1 MNILEQLVRVL
12 TNAYSRSQRMFGER
26 VSPGP
31 TNQRSFRGLP
41 CCWGQMLVK
50 RHPLIHLTDYALSLS
65 LSACFLRTRF
75 MMSSQGQGTA
85 PKRRGLIAC
94 VLKWATQT
102 ANFWAQIILD
112 PYRRPL
118 TLTFLLVSTRG
129 LFQDMMFGRL
139 RDSTFSEDASEVIVQ
154 PLPCGTEKA
163 NSVARVVVKH
173 TPRLCSRCA
182 SNTKFTQ
189 EAQALGYLVVSLT
202 FFWQRRS

>member
-1 MNILEQLVRVL
+1 ML
-12 TNAYSRSQRMFGER
+12 GER

-31 TNQRSFRGLP
+31 ANQRSFHDLP
-41 CCWGQMLVK
+41 CCWGANSSEATSPDPSVWLCSVFL
-50 RHPLIHLTDYALSLS
+50 PISV
-65 LSACFLRTRF
+65 FLRTRF

-118 TLTFLLVSTRG
+118 TLIFLLVSTRG
-129 LFQDMMFGRL
+129 LFQDMMFERL

-154 PLPCGTEKA
+154 RFPA
-163 NSVARVVVKH
+163 A
-173 TPRLCSRCA
+173 
-182 SNTKFTQ
+182 
-189 EAQALGYLVVSLT
+189 
-202 FFWQRRS
+202 QRRQTLWLVWS

>member
-12 TNAYSRSQRMFGER
+12 TNANSRSQRMFGER

-31 TNQRSFRGLP
+31 TNQRSFHDLP
-41 CCWGQMLVK
+41 CCWEANANK
-50 RHPLIHLTDYALSLS
+50 ATSLIHLSDYALSLS

-118 TLTFLLVSTRG
+118 TLTFLLVSTKG
-129 LFQDMMFGRL
+129 Y
-139 RDSTFSEDASEVIVQ
+139 
-154 PLPCGTEKA
+154 
-163 NSVARVVVKH
+163 
-173 TPRLCSRCA
+173 SRIWC
-182 SNTKFTQ
+182 
-189 EAQALGYLVVSLT
+189 
-202 FFWQRRS
+202 

>member
-1 MNILEQLVRVL
+1 MNEFLEQLVRDL

-31 TNQRSFRGLP
+31 TNQRSFPDLH
-41 CCWGQMLVK
+41 CCWGQLLIKHIPWSICLNMLC
-50 RHPLIHLTDYALSLS
+50 LIPISVFFTHSFLDVLREGQGTTLNAAALSLCIQH
-65 LSACFLRTRF
+65 L
-75 MMSSQGQGTA
+75 QQ
-85 PKRRGLIAC
+85 
-94 VLKWATQT
+94 
-102 ANFWAQIILD
+102 NFWAQIIFD

-129 LFQDMMFGRL
+129 LFQDMMFERL
-139 RDSTFSEDASEVIVQ
+139 HYSTFSEDASEVIVQ

-182 SNTKFTQ
+182 SHT
-189 EAQALGYLVVSLT
+189 
-202 FFWQRRS
+202 

>member
-31 TNQRSFRGLP
+31 ANQRSFHGLP
-41 CCWGQMLVK
+41 CCWGQMLIK
-50 RHPLIHLTDYALSLS
+50 QHLLIHLTDYALSLS

-85 PKRRGLIAC
+85 PKRRGLVAC

-102 ANFWAQIILD
+102 ANFWAQIIYD

-129 LFQDMMFGRL
+129 LFQDMMFERL
-139 RDSTFSEDASEVIVQ
+139 FYI
-154 PLPCGTEKA
+154 
-163 NSVARVVVKH
+163 
-173 TPRLCSRCA
+173 
-182 SNTKFTQ
+182 
-189 EAQALGYLVVSLT
+189 Y
-202 FFWQRRS
+202 